1 MQKCNDV
8 IKYHYQEMEQ
18 IMKTNCKKW
27 KYLLCA
33 MAVMTAFSSNP
44 YSTLAA
50 DMQVRL
56 VDNVGKKQ
64 ETTSDKMNSAE
75 NNREFAVTAG
85 AADVLDTQDFYV
97 ARTVIADASASE
109 KESLEKSIIKK
120 SNALAAFTK
129 GMMVLQPQ

>member
-1 MQKCNDV
+1 
-8 IKYHYQEMEQ
+8 
-18 IMKTNCKKW
+18 MKTNCKKW

-75 NNREFAVTAG
+75 ILR
-85 AADVLDTQDFYV
+85 FYIIAKSSRLV
-97 ARTVIADASASE
+97 KSRTPVFN
-109 KESLEKSIIKK
+109 K
-120 SNALAAFTK
+120 
-129 GMMVLQPQ
+129 